1 VSETASDT
9 EPADELTLADV
20 EGAERT
26 LRLSIWEG
34 ASYSVL
40 VGFGEVYFIPLILAI
55 GATDFQVGFF
65 VAMIQLFLGFSQ
77 FVGLSL
83 IERIRVRKPIMI
95 AGGVA
100 HILFVLLM
108 LIGVHSRKLSPLVFI
123 LLGGGYFASVGATI
137 PSWTSLMGDL
147 TTSGARGKY
156 FGKRNSICQI
166 VFFICMLAGGA
177 ILEYYDNKGAK
188 IIGFTIILALAL
200 LGRVGSTYA
209 YSRFYEGPYQY
220 VKEAYFSFL
229 DFLRRSGK
237 SNFAR
242 FVFFLSLMNMSTQIA
257 GPYFVAYML
266 NDLHFSYIQF
276 TIATSMLL
284 VVQIIATRQWG
295 LVADR
300 YGNRIV
306 LQITGIVL
314 PILPL
319 MWFVS
324 TGFYYILSIQFLAGI
339 VWGGWWLSS
348 LNFTLD
354 AVTAPKRARC
364 SAYMNFTSCMGVF
377 TGAMLGAFLSSRA
390 QNIIDAVA
398 PNLSIVSPLYLVF
411 LVSSVTGLIVMAIYL
426 RKFHEVRQVIDP
438 NFRDMFVMLTHVR
451 PFAGVR
457 FRLHAGDNSIDGTGC
472 DVRSNENDG
481 LKC

>member
-1 VSETASDT
+1 MTDTASDT
-9 EPADELTLADV
+9 EPADDIPLADA
-20 EGAERT
+20 EGVERT

-77 FVGLSL
+77 FAGLGL
-83 IERIRVRKPIMI
+83 VERIRARKPIMI
-95 AGGVA
+95 AGGFA

-108 LIGVHSRKLSPLVFI
+108 VIGVHSRKLSPLVFI

-137 PSWTSLMGDL
+137 PSWTSLMGDM

-156 FGKRNSICQI
+156 FSKRNSICQI

-177 ILEYYDNKGAK
+177 ILEFYDNKGAK
-188 IIGFTIILALAL
+188 LTGFTMILALAL

-209 YSRFYEGPYQY
+209 YSRFYEGTYQY

-229 DFLRRSGK
+229 DFLKRSGK
-237 SNFAR
+237 SNFTR

-276 TIATSMLL
+276 TIATSMVL
-284 VVQIIATRQWG
+284 VVQIFATRRWG
-295 LVADR
+295 PIVDR

-306 LQITGIVL
+306 LQITGAML

-319 MWFVS
+319 LWFIS
-324 TGFYYILSIQFLAGI
+324 TNFYYILFIQFLAGI
-339 VWGGWWLSS
+339 AWGGWWLSS

-377 TGAMLGAFLSSRA
+377 TGAMLGAFLSLRA
-390 QNIIDAVA
+390 QNIIHAVA
-398 PNLSIVSPLYLVF
+398 PNLAVVSPLYLVF
-411 LVSSVTGLIVMAIYL
+411 LVSSIAGLIVIAIFL
-426 RKFHEVRQVIDP
+426 RKFHEVRQVSDP
-438 NFRDMFVMLTHVR
+438 DFRDMFVMLTHVR

-457 FRLHAGDNSIDGTGC
+457 FRLHAGDNTIGGPCVNGHPSE
-472 DVRSNENDG
+472 NES